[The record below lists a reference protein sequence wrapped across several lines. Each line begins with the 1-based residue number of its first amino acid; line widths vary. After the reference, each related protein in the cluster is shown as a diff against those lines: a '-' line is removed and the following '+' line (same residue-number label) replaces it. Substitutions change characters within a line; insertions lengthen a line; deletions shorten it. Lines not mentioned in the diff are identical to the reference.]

1 MKRNVENLT
10 FLVFAFGLGM
20 LALVGFVSY
29 TANTKLIEDTQWVSH
44 THDVLRGAER
54 IQGEMYSAESAA
66 RGYILTGEQRYQTQ
80 FESTVQAL
88 DQSVAELQQL
98 TPDNTE
104 QRRRVEKLSPLIQT
118 RIAMMRSA
126 IAIRKNSTLQETLD
140 QTKNNRGYET
150 ATEIRQLIRD
160 FQVEEQHL
168 LGERQASATSIS
180 LRTRLVIFIGT
191 GLAVL
196 MIGVASIVIRRENQS
211 RKRARQRVAVQYA
224 TTRLLAESSTLSQAS
239 KRLLPELALNLEFD
253 VAELWIMDY
262 ESGSLRCSDFWLGNK
277 VPPSYADT
285 VRSSTMSIG
294 EGMQGRVYANQEPIW
309 IDDLQK
315 GSDPVRAD
323 SFRRANLRSA
333 IAVPVLIWPDVA
345 GVLVLLTRR
354 ETQIDRELFQTLA
367 AVGAQVGQFI
377 TRRKALEKL
386 QETTELQR
394 AILQSANFSII
405 ATDAHGVI
413 KSMNAASETWLG
425 YRQDELVGKAT
436 PVMLHD
442 WKELVM
448 RAEKISAQTESKVDP
463 GLDALFYY
471 ASRGEADE
479 ADWTYV
485 RADGS
490 SFPIHLSLSALRSST
505 GEIAGFVAIAS
516 DITERRAV
524 DRMKNEFISV
534 VSHELRTPLTSIR
547 GSLGLLAAGML
558 GNVADKAQRMLQ
570 IAINNT
576 DRLVRLI
583 NDILDIER
591 LESGKIAL
599 DRRSIDAAQLA
610 QQAVDTMRG
619 MSDKNGV
626 HLELRTIP
634 GEVFGDPDRILQTLT
649 NLISNAIKFSPAG
662 ATVAL
667 SLEVDNNTHMK
678 FSVSDR
684 GRGIPD
690 EKINVIFERF
700 QQVDASDSREKGGT
714 GLGLAICRTI
724 VQQHGG
730 HIWVESKLGEGSV
743 FNFTI
748 PLVEPAVVQTSRST
762 SRTRR
767 VLVCDDDPWLLGIVN
782 KLMLEN
788 GFMPVLASSVR
799 EMLQK
804 ARQEPPD
811 VILLDLVMPGTSGW
825 EGLAELRADQTLRHI
840 PVIILSGLNETD
852 NKLPNEKVSA
862 WVQKPF
868 DADHLCGAI
877 AMVLRRRRPLVLLV
891 EDDADLAGVISS
903 TLERSGIEFTHA
915 SSVNQA
921 KQTIT
926 NRDPDLV
933 ILDVVLGDGS
943 GFDVVNLL
951 RQHDK
956 LRSVPL
962 IVYSAAEVEKE
973 DRERL
978 RLGKT
983 EFLTKSRVSPEQLER
998 IVLQF
1003 LRREPERN
1011 ASDAQASAARR

>member
-29 TANTKLIEDTQWVSH
+29 TANTTLIHDTQWVSQ
-44 THDVLRGAER
+44 THDVLRGSER
-54 IQGEMYSAESAA
+54 IVGQLDRAESAA
-66 RGYILTGEQRYQTQ
+66 RGFVMSTDQRYALQ
-80 FESTVQAL
+80 FDTTVQGL
-88 DQSVAELQQL
+88 DQSLAELDQL
-98 TPDNTE
+98 TPQDSQQHERIEVLKT
-104 QRRRVEKLSPLIQT
+104 LIKN
-118 RIAMMRSA
+118 RIEMLRSGMEF
-126 IAIRKNSTLQETLD
+126 RKKNSLQATLD
-140 QTKNNRGYET
+140 STKSVPGFEVT
-150 ATEIRQLIRD
+150 SQIHQLIRD
-160 FQVEEQHL
+160 FQTEEQQL
-168 LGERQASATSIS
+168 LLTRQTRAANIS
-180 LRTRLVIFIGT
+180 FWTRLVIFLGT
-191 GLAVL
+191 GMAVL
-196 MIGVASIVIRRENQS
+196 MIAAATIVIRRENES

-239 KRLLPELALNLEFD
+239 KRLLPELALNLDFD

-262 ESGSLRCSDFWLGNK
+262 ESGSLRCTDFWLGNK
-277 VPPSYADT
+277 VPAAYAD
-285 VRSSTMSIG
+285 VLRSSKMSIG
-294 EGMQGRVYANQEPIW
+294 EGMPGRVYANQEPIW
-309 IDDLQK
+309 IDDIQQ
-315 GSDPVRAD
+315 GADPVRTEA
-323 SFRRANLRSA
+323 SKIANLRSA

-345 GVLVLLTRR
+345 GVLILLTRR
-354 ETQIDRELFQTLA
+354 QTQIDRELFQTLA

-413 KSMNAASETWLG
+413 KSMNAASENWLG
-425 YRQDELVGKAT
+425 YRQDELIGKAT

-442 WKELVM
+442 WKELVV
-448 RAEKISAQTESKVDP
+448 RAENLSAETNAKIDP
-463 GLDALFYY
+463 GLDALFHR
-471 ASRGEADE
+471 ARRGEADE

-490 SFPIHLSLSALRSST
+490 SFPIHLSLSALRAASGDVS
-505 GEIAGFVAIAS
+505 GFVAIAQ

-599 DRRSIDAAQLA
+599 DRQSIAAAHLL

-619 MSDKNGV
+619 MGDKNNVRLDIHAVEGDV
-626 HLELRTIP
+626 Y
-634 GEVFGDPDRILQTLT
+634 GDPDRILQTLT

-662 ATVAL
+662 GSVSVSATR
-667 SLEVDNNTHMK
+667 DRTHMQ
-678 FSVSDR
+678 FSVSDS
-684 GRGIPD
+684 GRGIPED
-690 EKINVIFERF
+690 KLGVIFERF

-724 VQQHGG
+724 IQQHGG
-730 HIWVESKLGEGSV
+730 RIWVESELGKGSS
-743 FNFTI
+743 FHFTI
-748 PLVEPAVVQTSRST
+748 PLMEPAKLPEVSVPKTKK
-762 SRTRR
+762 
-767 VLVCDDDPWLLGIVN
+767 VLVCDDDPWLLSIVS
-782 KLMLEN
+782 KLLTEN
-788 GFMPVLASSVR
+788 GYVPILASSAP
-799 EMLQK
+799 EMLQRAK
-804 ARQEPPD
+804 SESPD
-811 VILLDLVMPGTSGW
+811 LILLDLVMPGVSGW
-825 EGLAELRADQTLRHI
+825 DGLRELRADSAIQGI
-840 PVIILSGLNETD
+840 PVIILSGLTQENANLTSSD
-852 NKLPNEKVSA
+852 RISG

-868 DADHLCGAI
+868 DADQLCAAI
-877 AMVLRRRRPLVLLV
+877 KAVTHQERRLVLLV

-903 TLERSGIEFTHA
+903 ALDVHGVELVSASGAT
-915 SSVNQA
+915 QA
-921 KQTIT
+921 KAMVSE
-926 NRDPDLV
+926 RDPDLV
-933 ILDVVLGDGS
+933 ILDLVLSNGDG
-943 GFDVVNLL
+943 FEVVNFL

-956 LRSVPL
+956 LRKVPL
-962 IVYSAAEVEKE
+962 VVYSATEVEKE
-973 DRERL
+973 DQERL

-983 EFLTKSRVSPEQLER
+983 EFLTKGRVSPDDLER
-998 IVLQF
+998 LVLQL
-1003 LRREPERN
+1003 LRIEAERKTLN
-1011 ASDAQASAARR
+1011 VKAGAAR